1 MFSIATGLLSQLSI
15 RDILGASL
23 GAIVMFMGYTTYN
36 TLYAL
41 PQARMEA
48 REAIYSE
55 IREKTN
61 QILLEKAKNDK
72 ELSNFTSRDLCIEL
86 LPDGVP
92 ESFCD

>member
-1 MFSIATGLLSQLSI
+1 MFMAMLSQVSF
-15 RDILGASL
+15 RDLLGASL
-23 GAIVMFMGYTTYN
+23 GAVLVFMGYTTYN

-61 QILLEKAKNDK
+61 QILKEKAKNDK

-92 ESFCD
+92 KSFCD